1 MLVLTLLE
9 SIGDLEFVNERLI
22 LALTVIESIA
32 DFVTRTVAVV
42 D

>member
-1 MLVLTLLE
+1 VLVLTLLE

-22 LALTVIESIA
+22 LALTVIESIG
-32 DFVTRTVAVV
+32 DFVARTVAVV